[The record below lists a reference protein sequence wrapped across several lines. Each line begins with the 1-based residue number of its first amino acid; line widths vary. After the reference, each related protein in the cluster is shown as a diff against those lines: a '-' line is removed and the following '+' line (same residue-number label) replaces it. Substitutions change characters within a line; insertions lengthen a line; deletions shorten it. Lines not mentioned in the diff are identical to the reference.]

1 MLIEVKECFMY
12 VITVSLDILRTLSY
26 RFIGT
31 INKKIAIHCVSIF
44 FVAFKP

>member
-12 VITVSLDILRTLSY
+12 VITVNLDILRTLSY

-31 INKKIAIHCVSIF
+31 INKKNCNSLCVNF
-44 FVAFKP
+44 FVAF